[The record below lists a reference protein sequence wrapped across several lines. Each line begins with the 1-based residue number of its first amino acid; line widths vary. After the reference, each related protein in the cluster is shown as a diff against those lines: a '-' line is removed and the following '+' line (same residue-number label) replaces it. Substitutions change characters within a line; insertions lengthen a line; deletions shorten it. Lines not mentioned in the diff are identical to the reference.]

1 MNFTRMHVFTHV
13 RPEYIGKAGLGTG
26 YEYADGMWEM
36 DQNVGKLL
44 KAVDDLGIAN
54 DTIVVYT
61 TDNGPNMF
69 SWPDA
74 AMTPFR
80 SEKDSNWEGAFRVPA
95 MIRWPGK
102 IKPGQISN
110 DMMSGLDWF
119 PTLLAAAGD
128 TTVKDRLL
136 KGASIGGKTFKVH
149 LDGYNQLPYLTGQQ
163 PKSARNEFF
172 YFNDDTVLVATRV
185 DNWKFVWCEQ
195 RAPGNML
202 IWANPF
208 TCLRVPKIYNL
219 RMDPYER
226 ADITSDQYYDWLAK
240 NAYLAAY
247 GVMKSAAFLET
258 FVEYP
263 PSQPPASFS
272 VDQIVEDVKK
282 RIEQMQQ
289 KR

>member
-1 MNFTRMHVFTHV
+1 
-13 RPEYIGKAGLGTG
+13 
-26 YEYADGMWEM
+26 
-36 DQNVGKLL
+36 
-44 KAVDDLGIAN
+44 
-54 DTIVVYT
+54 
-61 TDNGPNMF
+61 
-69 SWPDA
+69 
-74 AMTPFR
+74 MTPFR

-110 DMMSGLDWF
+110 DIMSGLDWF
-119 PTLLAAAGD
+119 PTMLAAAGD
-128 TTVKDRLL
+128 TTIKDRLL
-136 KGASIGGKTFKVH
+136 KGASVGGKTFKVH
-149 LDGYNQLPYLTGQQ
+149 LDGYNQLPYLTGQE
-163 PKSARNEFF
+163 PKSPRTEFF
-172 YFNDDTVLVATRV
+172 YFNDDGVLVATRV

-208 TCLRVPKIYNL
+208 TCLWVPKIYNL

-226 ADITSDQYYDWLAK
+226 ADITSDQYYDWIAK

-272 VDQIVEDVKK
+272 VDQIVEGVKK
-282 RIEQMQQ
+282 RIEQEQQ